1 MSYPSVHFTMATKSQ
16 KDIAKSI
23 EDSKIVL
30 QFCFD
35 IEEDGRVSLTQIQ

>member
-1 MSYPSVHFTMATKSQ
+1 MSYPSLHFTMATKSQ

-23 EDSKIVL
+23 DDSKIVL

-35 IEEDGRVSLTQIQ
+35 IVEDGRVFRTQIQ